1 MDEVQP
7 EIQGKNNIPSR
18 YEVLHDSNFGQPS
31 IDHSF
36 KSEACIEHVL
46 VFIFN
51 GGFLSDTDKN
61 SLLDSHPL
69 IKHLNKMLNWSKQV
83 IFLDIKDHISDHA
96 DQKCID
102 TQRIKKLLAAT
113 LHYKLDISTLIRFLG
128 GNHTGEYRDS
138 KAAIKVL

>member
-1 MDEVQP
+1 MDLVTSIHNGEGIQATKVFSDNEKISNETSYLDIIMDEVQP

-18 YEVLHDSNFGQPS
+18 YGGLYNSKCAYPS

-61 SLLDSHPL
+61 SLLDSRQL
-69 IKHLNKMLNWSKQV
+69 MKHLDKMLSWSKQ
-83 IFLDIKDHISDHA
+83 IDFSDIRDHINNHA
-96 DQKCID
+96 DQKFIY
-102 TQRIKKLLAAT
+102 TRRIKKL
-113 LHYKLDISTLIRFLG
+113 
-128 GNHTGEYRDS
+128 
-138 KAAIKVL
+138 